1 MLGIPVETFENL
13 DALNPLNWFDSSDFE
28 DKFTSWFEEV
38 RATTTAWFEEL
49 EKGENPDAAKLN
61 NITKNWPK
69 PDDIIAEIKKVVLN
83 GIPDVMNRILTG
95 GFNTKGFNLT
105 TFTTGIKDGFDDEQ
119 FAVKG
124 GGNWFRGIVDW
135 FVDIFKQLF
144 AWIFHPISAAFS
156 SVYGFCIALCYIY
169 ITIQCVGIL
178 VELFSIAKIIAG

>member
-95 GFNTKGFNLT
+95 
-105 TFTTGIKDGFDDEQ
+105 
-119 FAVKG
+119 
-124 GGNWFRGIVDW
+124 
-135 FVDIFKQLF
+135 
-144 AWIFHPISAAFS
+144 
-156 SVYGFCIALCYIY
+156 
-169 ITIQCVGIL
+169 
-178 VELFSIAKIIAG
+178 